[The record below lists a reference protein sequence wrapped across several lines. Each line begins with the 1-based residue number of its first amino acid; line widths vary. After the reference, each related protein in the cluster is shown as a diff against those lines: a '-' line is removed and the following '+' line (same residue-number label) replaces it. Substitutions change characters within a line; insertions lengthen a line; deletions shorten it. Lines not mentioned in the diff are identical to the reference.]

1 MSKRDYYEVLGVEKT
16 ADPSEI
22 KRAYRKLALKYH
34 PDRNSEADAKEKF
47 KEASEAYE
55 VLRDEDKRQ
64 VYDNYGHAG
73 LEGRGFTG
81 FDGVDDV
88 FSNLGSIFEEIFGMG
103 GRSRSRGPARGHDL
117 SVTMNLTLEEAAEGV
132 KREITVPRT
141 IPCGS
146 CSGSGAADADSI
158 STCGTCGGRGQVA
171 HTQGFMMI
179 TSTCP
184 DCRGKGRTITKP
196 CTDCSGSGRS
206 KEENKITISI
216 PAGIDHGE
224 RLRARGSGDL
234 GPGGPGD
241 LYISIFIEPD
251 PELQRDGFHIHS
263 VLEVPMAVAA
273 LGGDFDV
280 RTLAGQTKVKVPSGT
295 QPGDTVRLKQKGVPR
310 RGGYGRGDHIVHL
323 QVVVPK
329 KMSRKAKKILKQ
341 FQEETDRS

>member
-1 MSKRDYYEVLGVEKT
+1 
-16 ADPSEI
+16 
-22 KRAYRKLALKYH
+22 
-34 PDRNSEADAKEKF
+34 
-47 KEASEAYE
+47 
-55 VLRDEDKRQ
+55 
-64 VYDNYGHAG
+64 
-73 LEGRGFTG
+73 
-81 FDGVDDV
+81 
-88 FSNLGSIFEEIFGMG
+88 
-103 GRSRSRGPARGHDL
+103 
-117 SVTMNLTLEEAAEGV
+117 
-132 KREITVPRT
+132 
-141 IPCGS
+141 
-146 CSGSGAADADSI
+146 
-158 STCGTCGGRGQVA
+158 
-171 HTQGFMMI
+171 MI